1 MCGRFAIYD
10 IDALAERFSL
20 AKELPLNLKANFNAA
35 PNQFLPVIIRNDKNE
50 LTLMRW
56 GLVPSW
62 AKDESVGMRMINA
75 RVETIA
81 EKPSFRRALRQRR
94 CIVPV
99 NGFYEWQIDKTNKL
113 KTPFYFHR
121 KDDDLFALAG
131 LYEAWIT
138 PDHQTLDTFTIV
150 TTAPNAVVA
159 PIHNRMP
166 LILDTSDESTWL
178 DHETNV
184 ESLTKLLTSHTDD
197 QLVTHPVSIEVNAPD
212 NNSPHLID
220 PV

>member
-62 AKDESVGMRMINA
+62 AKDESIGMRMINA

-178 DHETNV
+178 DQGTNV

-197 QLVTHPVSIEVNAPD
+197 QLVTHPVRIEVNAPD

>member
-178 DHETNV
+178 DQGTNV

>member
-1 MCGRFAIYD
+1 MCGRFAIFD
-10 IDALAERFSL
+10 LDSLPKRFSL
-20 AKELPLNLKANFNAA
+20 TANLPFDLKANFNAA
-35 PNQFLPVIIRNDKNE
+35 PGQFLPVIIYRNGNE

-56 GLVPSW
+56 GLIPSW
-62 AKDESVGMRMINA
+62 AKDQSIGMRMINA
-75 RVETIA
+75 RMETIA
-81 EKPSFRRALRQRR
+81 EKPAFRSAFRQRR
-94 CIVPV
+94 CIIPI
-99 NGFYEWQIDKTNKL
+99 NGFYEWQVDKTKKH

-131 LYEAWIT
+131 LYENWIT
-138 PDHQTLDTFTIV
+138 PDQKTLDTFTIV

-159 PIHNRMP
+159 PIHDRMP

-178 DHETNV
+178 DQETNI

-197 QLVTHPVSIEVNAPD
+197 QLNAQPVSLEVNLVS

-220 PV
+220 PA